1 MLNWQ
6 GKKRMHAVLLD
17 RVEEYLAGTLTPAAR
32 QAFETHLT
40 HCESCREEVDS
51 LKDIAG
57 LFASLRSD
65 ETPTPSPAFYS
76 KVMTQVEE
84 SRRAPAFSGLFNLDV
99 VFGRRLAY
107 SCLLTIAVLGSFLF
121 TRETRFSSSLS
132 PAAVMAQQNLPVF
145 DSGTGRDNMLITL
158 TSYEQ

>member
-17 RVEEYLAGTLTPAAR
+17 RLEEYLAGTLTPAAR

-40 HCESCREEVDS
+40 HCESCREEIDG
-51 LKDIAG
+51 LKEVAG
-57 LFASLRSD
+57 LFESLRSD
-65 ETPTPSPAFYS
+65 ETLSPSPAFYS
-76 KVMTQVEE
+76 KVMGQVEE
-84 SRRAPAFSGLFNLDV
+84 HRSMPSLSNLFTLDA

-107 SCLLTIAVLGSFLF
+107 SCLLTITVLVGFLL
-121 TRETRFSSSLS
+121 TRETRFSSALS
-132 PAAVMAQQNLPVF
+132 PEAVMAQQNLLVF